1 MIIFVSRQWSE
12 LVQLKLNIKRLYV
25 INTLKVVYMDT
36 ENKVIHEFDTHLMQD
51 KKPSLYFNEEDEK
64 ELFSS
69 DYPFTLLGALKKT
82 EQNPKFHP
90 EGNCWNHTMQ
100 VVDKAALYR
109 GESSAPEVFMWSAL
123 LHDIGK
129 PLKTKI
135 KRGKITAYDHD
146 KVGEKLAAD
155 FLGFFKLEKNFI
167 RNVCKMVRW
176 HMQFL
181 MVIKD
186 LPFADIKTMKEEVDL
201 NEIAL
206 LSLCDRLGRGDITE
220 DLINEEK
227 KNIQFF
233 LKKCRAYAKD

>member
-1 MIIFVSRQWSE
+1 
-12 LVQLKLNIKRLYV
+12 
-25 INTLKVVYMDT
+25 MDI
-36 ENKVIHEFDTHLMQD
+36 ENKVIQEFNTHLMHD
-51 KKPSLYFNEEDEK
+51 KKPSLYFNEK
-64 ELFSS
+64 EREGLFST

-82 EQNPKFHP
+82 EQNPKYHP

-100 VVDKAALYR
+100 VVDNAAVYK
-109 GESSAPEVFMWSAL
+109 GESSAPEVFMWSSL

-129 PLKTKI
+129 PSTTKVR
-135 KRGKITAYDHD
+135 RGKITAYDHD

-155 FLGFFKLEKNFI
+155 FLEFYKLEKNFI
-167 RNVCKMVRW
+167 RNVCKLVRW

-181 MVIKD
+181 MVIKE

-220 DLINEEK
+220 ESINEEK
-227 KNIQFF
+227 KNIQLF
-233 LKKCRAYAKD
+233 LKKCGANAKD